1 VCGVGKLK
9 ITDVKIFV
17 VGNPWKNWV
26 LVKVITDEGLTG
38 IGEAT
43 GGLQAMPNAAA
54 VQEMRPLYIGRDP
67 RNVVEIWDR
76 MHKGLYLGRTPA
88 MAGIEIACWDILGKS
103 LGVPVWQ
110 LLGGRLRARV
120 RAYANGWYRG
130 PRDPEAFAERARR
143 VVEIGYTAL
152 KFDPFGSNFRF
163 LNREEERLSLAIVE
177 AVRVTVG
184 DDVDLL
190 IEAHDRFAPAT
201 AVRLAH
207 ALADFRP
214 MWIETPV
221 ASNDIEATLEVA
233 RQVPV
238 PVASGERLATLE
250 EFARLAAGKV
260 VSILQPE
267 VLKIGGIGQMMAVA
281 AIADAHQAFLAPHC
295 AQSPLTTVVNAHI
308 DAAIPNF
315 LIQETFD
322 DFLEPW
328 AREILT
334 GTVEIREGYIT
345 VPEAPGLGVDLLEE
359 EAARHPY
366 KDTNFLRL
374 FEPGWERRGEER
386 G

>member
-1 VCGVGKLK
+1 MGVGRLK
-9 ITDVKIFV
+9 IIDVKTFV

-26 LVKVITDEGLTG
+26 FVKVITDEGLTG

-88 MAGIEIACWDILGKS
+88 MAGVEMACWDILGKR

-110 LLGGRLRARV
+110 LLGGRLRTRV

-130 PRDPEAFAERARR
+130 PRDPEGFAERARR
-143 VVEIGYTAL
+143 VVEMGYTAL

-163 LNREEERLSLAIVE
+163 LSRDEERRSVAIVE
-177 AVRVTVG
+177 AVRNAVG
-184 DDVDLL
+184 DGPDLL

-201 AVRLAH
+201 AVWLAH

-267 VLKIGGIGQMMAVA
+267 VLKVGGIGQMMAVA
-281 AIADAHQAFLAPHC
+281 AVADAHQAFLAPHC

-328 AREILT
+328 ARDIMT

-359 EAARHPY
+359 EAVRHPY

-386 G
+386 R

>member
-1 VCGVGKLK
+1 MGVGRLK
-9 ITDVKIFV
+9 IIDVKTFV

-26 LVKVITDEGLTG
+26 FVKVITDEGLTG

-88 MAGIEIACWDILGKS
+88 MAGVEMACWDILGKR

-110 LLGGRLRARV
+110 LLGGRLRTRV

-130 PRDPEAFAERARR
+130 PRDPEGFAERARR
-143 VVEIGYTAL
+143 VVEMGYTAL

-163 LNREEERLSLAIVE
+163 LSRDEERRSVAIVE
-177 AVRVTVG
+177 AVRNAVG
-184 DDVDLL
+184 DGPDLL

-201 AVRLAH
+201 AVWLAH

-281 AIADAHQAFLAPHC
+281 AVADAHQAFLAPHC

-328 AREILT
+328 ARDIMT

-359 EAARHPY
+359 EAVRHPY

-386 G
+386 R

>member
-1 VCGVGKLK
+1 VGRLK
-9 ITDVKIFV
+9 ITDVKTFV

-26 LVKVITDEGLTG
+26 FVKVITDEGLTG

-54 VQEMRPLYIGRDP
+54 VREMRPLYIGRDP

-88 MAGIEIACWDILGKS
+88 MAGVEMACWDILGKS

-110 LLGGRLRARV
+110 LLGGRLRTRV

-130 PRDPEAFAERARR
+130 PRDPKAFAEQARR
-143 VVEIGYTAL
+143 VAEMGYTAL

-163 LNREEERLSLAIVE
+163 LSRDEERLSLAIVE
-177 AVRVTVG
+177 AVRNAVG
-184 DDVDLL
+184 DGLDLL

-207 ALADFRP
+207 ALAEFRP
-214 MWIETPV
+214 MWFETPV

-233 RQVPV
+233 RQVPI

-281 AIADAHQAFLAPHC
+281 AVADAHKAFLAPHC

-328 AREILT
+328 ARDIMT

-374 FEPGWERRGEER
+374 FEPGWEWRGEER
-386 G
+386 R

>member
-1 VCGVGKLK
+1 VGKLK